1 MALDPAGTA
10 YGGGMSPQPRPTKGF
25 SLGTL
30 VGARIIVQPS
40 TLVMLAVLAFIF
52 ASGSGEVSSRTFVLG
67 LSLAVI
73 LFVSVFLH
81 EASHALVAR
90 AFGRRVD
97 EIVLTLWG
105 GHTSF
110 DARNLTPAVAGVTA
124 LAGPAANLVLGL
136 GIMGAA
142 GLGLLTGLPG
152 QILAWAGYANLLLAA
167 FNALPG
173 IPMDGGR
180 VLESLVWAMTGKRHT
195 GMLVAAWGG
204 RVVAIGLV
212 LWAVGTPLLQGQ
224 QPDLFSL
231 VWAVLLFSILW
242 PAASAALKHSQTVG
256 RRIGVT
262 AGTLMTPAAPV
273 PYDVTVA
280 DALATAESYGATEI
294 VVLSAD
300 GAPAGRFDVG
310 IARSVP
316 EERRAATGLDAV
328 AMPLPRGASVD
339 LADDAERL
347 VERLREWWG
356 KTDAWVVVRDG
367 EPVGVLRLLDAMNAL
382 R

>member
-1 MALDPAGTA
+1 
-10 YGGGMSPQPRPTKGF
+10 MSPQPRPTKGF
-25 SLGTL
+25 TLGTL
-30 VGARIIVQPS
+30 VGARIVMQPS
-40 TLVMLAVLAFIF
+40 TLVMLVILAFVF
-52 ASGSGEVSSRTFVLG
+52 ASGSGELSSRTFILG

-81 EASHALVAR
+81 EASHALAAR

-110 DARNLTPAVAGVTA
+110 DARNLTPAVAGLTA

-136 GIMGAA
+136 AVIGAS

-152 QILAWAGYANLLLAA
+152 QLLAWAGYANLLLAA

-180 VLESLVWAMTGKRHT
+180 VLEALVWAMTGKRHT

-204 RVVAIGLV
+204 RIVAIGMV
-212 LWAVGTPLLQGQ
+212 VWAIGTPLLQGS
-224 QPDLFSL
+224 QPDLFTL
-231 VWAVLLFSILW
+231 VWAMLLFSILW
-242 PAASAALKHSQTVG
+242 PAASAALKQSQTVG
-256 RRIGVT
+256 RRVGVT
-262 AGTLMTPAAPV
+262 AATLMSPAAPV

-280 DALATAESYGATEI
+280 DALATADSYGATEV
-294 VVLSAD
+294 VVLAAD
-300 GAPAGRFDVG
+300 GAPAGRFGVE

-316 EERRAATGLDAV
+316 AERRASTGLDAV
-328 AMPLPRGASVD
+328 AMPLPRGASVE
-339 LADDAERL
+339 LTDDAERL

-356 KTDAWVVVRDG
+356 RTDAWVVLREG